1 MHKKPDKVEIE
12 DLDLFLKKAKPEMLT
27 VVPESYK
34 PDMNK
39 IKAYIKSKPVPPGI
53 KVIEGKEEFSYK
65 LNGVN
70 DGRKKETG
78 AGAEQNN
85 ELRVV
90 V

>member
-1 MHKKPDKVEIE
+1 LWAQM
-12 DLDLFLKKAKPEMLT
+12 DL
-27 VVPESYK
+27 
-34 PDMNK
+34 NH
-39 IKAYIKSKPVPPGI
+39 KSKPVPPGI

-70 DGRKKETG
+70 DGREEETG
-78 AGAEQNN
+78 VGAQQNN